1 MMPISLSLCI
11 AFVTLVGASPFVY
24 CLEEAPTIRI
34 LTPASE
40 LPFHLHVEV
49 LGLEDEKE
57 SG

>member
-1 MMPISLSLCI
+1 MGAQWEEGSRQGSSKCRSPG
-11 AFVTLVGASPFVY
+11 VGD
-24 CLEEAPTIRI
+24 APERPLATP

>member
-1 MMPISLSLCI
+1 MGAQWEEGSRQGSSKCRSPG
-11 AFVTLVGASPFVY
+11 VGD
-24 CLEEAPTIRI
+24 APERPPATP

-49 LGLEDEKE
+49 LGLEEEKE